1 MCEMREV
8 TAEDLL
14 KSSKEVADKV
24 EPWESGSF
32 TFVKKLED
40 AARNHG
46 RVDDMMSGTR
56 YQAAVAVKKMP
67 NSWVAS
73 GPDEFAK
80 KHPSECECPWRNI
93 GLMAELKKKGFH
105 ATCQLLDV
113 FRDEHYTYAVS
124 EMATGGDLFSWC
136 LSRQD
141 PTPERE
147 AEMLPLI
154 AQTFSAVEWLHAL
167 GIAHRDLSLENIL
180 LTGAAQS
187 VKIIDFGMVY
197 LGRTCPPAS
206 TLGPGK
212 PSYQAPE
219 LHNKREYDG
228 FLADAFSLGV
238 VVYAMALGN
247 YPWQSTKPGRSRI
260 FDWVFC
266 HGITTFLQRR
276 EIASFFSPEL
286 LEVMTALLQPRPAD
300 RLGLAKAPGGEESV
314 PFGIAGGSLRRPR
327 KANGGISPAHQLA
340 QWHQSQSRQMLKRL
354 AQVTQRLQKT
364 MPQSLQAWLAL
375 VDAGA
380 LRFGKVLAGATR
392 SNFRGLLSSQPC
404 LLACARESV
413 LANRLL
419 S

>member
-46 RVDDMMSGTR
+46 RVDMMSGTR

-124 EMATGGDLFSWC
+124 ELATGGDLFSWC

-286 LEVMTALLQPRPAD
+286 MEVMTALLQPRPAD
-300 RLGLAKAPGGEESV
+300 RLGLAKAPGGEERT
-314 PFGIAGGSLRRPR
+314 IWDCR
-327 KANGGISPAHQLA
+327 
-340 QWHQSQSRQMLKRL
+340 
-354 AQVTQRLQKT
+354 
-364 MPQSLQAWLAL
+364 WLATATAQGKWRNFSSTS
-375 VDAGA
+375 VSTMASESESSDAEEARTGHA
-380 LRFGKVLAGATR
+380 ASAENYAAKLAG
-392 SNFRGLLSSQPC
+392 
-404 LLACARESV
+404 LACAC
-413 LANRLL
+413 
-419 S
+419 